1 MSYNEPPNY
10 GTPPPPPG
18 GQPYGGAPGQGG
30 DHPQGTTIL
39 VLGILSLVCCAPLGI
54 AAWIMGKKALDE
66 SKVQH
71 YSNEGVIKAGYICG
85 IIAVCLMILGIVIYG
100 IIGILAASA

>member
-1 MSYNEPPNY
+1 MSEY

-18 GQPYGGAPGQGG
+18 GQPPIGAQGEN
-30 DHPQGTTIL
+30 HPQGTTIL

-66 SKVQH
+66 SKTRH
-71 YSNEGVIKAGYICG
+71 YANEGIIKAGYICG
-85 IIAVCLMILGIVIYG
+85 IIAVALMILGIIFYG
-100 IIGILAASA
+100 VLFATGAFTTAVN